1 MPEEILKSGFDLE
14 KLAVGKPVK
23 VTLYGANDGSSI
35 YIQDKHVYGYITEA
49 GPTRLVVGA
58 YDQENEPVF
67 CEITTKQVL
76 EELVKVEVL

>member
-14 KLAVGKPVK
+14 KIKVGNPAK
-23 VTLYGANDGSSI
+23 VTIYGQAGNSSI

-49 GPTRLVVGA
+49 EPTRLVVGA